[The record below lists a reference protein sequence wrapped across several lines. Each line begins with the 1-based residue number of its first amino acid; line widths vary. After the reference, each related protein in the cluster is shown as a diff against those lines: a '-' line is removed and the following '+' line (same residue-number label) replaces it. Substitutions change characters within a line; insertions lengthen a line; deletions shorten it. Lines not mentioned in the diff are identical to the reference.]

1 MGGQLCAA
9 LYKPRRHVCAMVHRL
24 SHFSEQPPFYAEV
37 DSFRDQ
43 REIETLD

>member
-1 MGGQLCAA
+1 
-9 LYKPRRHVCAMVHRL
+9 MVHRL